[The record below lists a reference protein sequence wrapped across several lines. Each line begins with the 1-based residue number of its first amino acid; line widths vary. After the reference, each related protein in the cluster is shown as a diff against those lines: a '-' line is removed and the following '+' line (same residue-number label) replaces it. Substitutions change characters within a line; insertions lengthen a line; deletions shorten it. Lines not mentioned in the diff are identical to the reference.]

1 MAGRSGEWSS
11 DCFSPCRSGWRWS
24 CLSGWRSER
33 GCQYPDL
40 AVGAKVILGTAQG
53 LGTSFADWSPWEP
66 AEGRRAPVDRA
77 NYGTIA
83 VLPFS
88 GGTHAWLA
96 AHTYLNRPEPNYAGA
111 VTVLQGTK
119 NGDPGPEAVWRQDSP
134 GIRGT
139 AERGDSFGS
148 VIGD

>member
-24 CLSGWRSER
+24 RLSGWRSER

-40 AVGAKVILGTAQG
+40 A
-53 LGTSFADWSPWEP
+53 SPWEP

-77 NYGTIA
+77 NYGTTA

-119 NGDPGPEAVWRQDSP
+119 NGDPGPEAVWSQDSP

-139 AERGDSFGS
+139 AERGGSFGS